1 MLNFNQDTGQISID
15 NAFGEGDKF
24 GSGLIIDRKSWPHG
38 DTGAAMAHGAIFWPP
53 APPDWMN

>member
-24 GSGLIIDRKSWPHG
+24 GSGLIIDRESWPHG